1 MRISDWSS
9 DVCSSDLVTLCNGT
23 RIVQPLADRSLLA
36 EGARHGRTLTYD
48 RLIIACGAREHWLP
62 FPGWTLPGVT
72 GAGGLQA
79 LIKGGTPVDGQ
90 RIVVAGSGPL
100 LWAAAATAQARGAH
114 ILAIVEQA
122 PTQAIARFAG
132 GLAHT
137 PAKLAHAL
145 RLRFGLWTTPY
156 WHGAHVTALHCAKQV
171 TGITDRQTVG

>member
-1 MRISDWSS
+1 MRMLAQFDASSILSSCCILFLFKQRTAYEMRMSDWSS
-9 DVCSSDLVTLCNGT
+9 DVCSSDL
-23 RIVQPLADRSLLA
+23 
-36 EGARHGRTLTYD
+36 
-48 RLIIACGAREHWLP
+48 

-122 PTQAIARFAG
+122 PTPAIARFAAG
-132 GLAHT
+132 TVHPPAQLA
-137 PAKLAHAL
+137 LAL
-145 RLRFGLWTTPY
+145 PPRFGRWKTPSSPGP
-156 WHGAHVTALHCAKQV
+156 HLTAVQGHKYSAE
-171 TGITDRQTVG
+171 RAA